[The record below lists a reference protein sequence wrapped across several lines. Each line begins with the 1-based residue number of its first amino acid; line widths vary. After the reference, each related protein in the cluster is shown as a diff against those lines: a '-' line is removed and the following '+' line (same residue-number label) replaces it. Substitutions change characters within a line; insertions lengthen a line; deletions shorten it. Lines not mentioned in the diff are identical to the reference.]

1 MKLRKKNKKHY
12 APKLEIMNK
21 NIPHKIGFW
30 SAAVA
35 IALVFVYGLLQAL
48 TDMNFISG
56 IKESLL
62 IFWPPLLL
70 APIFLLIVVSLH
82 YSVGR
87 ENKIWTLIAL
97 CIATIYCSQIVMLY
111 IMQFAM
117 PFEDMLQGNLGS
129 YNGLFDRYDFLIAID
144 ALTYF
149 FISLSALFLAVA
161 LRGNRWIYQALL
173 WIVILV
179 PILIFSFFY
188 PLFYFAGVIW
198 IISFTMAMI
207 EIAFFFRVSTKANLN
222 IVL

>member
-1 MKLRKKNKKHY
+1 
-12 APKLEIMNK
+12 MNN

-30 SAAVA
+30 ASITA
-35 IALVFVYGLLQAL
+35 ILLVFIYGLLQAL
-48 TDMNFISG
+48 TDMNIIPG
-56 IKESLL
+56 VKESLL
-62 IFWPPLLL
+62 IFLPPLLL

-87 ENKIWTLIAL
+87 ENKIWTSIAL
-97 CIATIYCSQIVMLY
+97 SIATIYCGQIVMLY

-117 PFEDMLQGNLGS
+117 PFEDIHQRRFIP

-149 FISLSALFLAVA
+149 FISLSALFLAVS
-161 LRGNRWIYQALL
+161 LRGNMWIYRALL
-173 WIVILV
+173 WISILV
-179 PILIFSFFY
+179 PILLVSFVY

-207 EIAFFFRVSTKANLN
+207 EISFFFKVSTKANLN
-222 IVL
+222 IIS